1 MIIITLLTKKFLTML
16 HGSAAELKEDK
27 SADRKSKLGL
37 KFFFIYLMF
46 YVIFVALCLFYPD
59 FTGTRVAF
67 GLNLAVIYGFS
78 LIILAILMGFFY
90 HLACSRLEDKLNT
103 EGGQV

>member
-1 MIIITLLTKKFLTML
+1 ML
-16 HGSAAELKEDK
+16 HGPAADLKDDK

-37 KFFFIYLMF
+37 KFFFVYLIV
-46 YVIFVALCLFYPD
+46 YVVFVMLCLFYPD

-67 GLNLAVIYGFS
+67 GLNLAVLYGFF

-90 HLACSRLEDKLNT
+90 HLACSRLEDKLN
-103 EGGQV
+103 EKGEEV